1 MSEVFKFFNLV
12 KKYRL
17 TLIIIPVITIIIT
30 FFLVRNLPNSFVAQ
44 AQIATGIVD
53 ESQQLSAL
61 AQSVTSRDQ
70 VMQKF
75 SNLVEIMKMNRILN
89 QVGYQLILHDLSN
102 GVHFKNDSKLLQELD
117 ASARKHAIQVY
128 TEKYNRAEA
137 LTLSNPDQNG
147 LFQVLSSMGYDPDA
161 LRNKLQI
168 FRSGESDYIVIQFE
182 SEGPELSAFVANQ
195 VASEFITSYS
205 TGLKLKKVKEND
217 FLRNLL
223 SEKTDTLSNRMSQ
236 LRTYKVNNGVINLP
250 EQSKQLYNLVL
261 EYDTK
266 KQEAVEK
273 TASYAGALNE
283 IDRKF
288 DPKERQYIEATFSKV
303 NQSIV
308 NTKAELSSLYNLY
321 INNDLDQRYKDSY
334 DSLNNKLTERI
345 NKSLDQDI
353 TNPLTSKQ
361 ELISQKMNMQI
372 QMDISRYSI
381 NSIENKT
388 NSLKQQLSKLVPKDA
403 DIQALD
409 MNIDI
414 ASKEYL
420 DILNKYNQ
428 SNLESTFT
436 SNVSMVQ
443 PAVPGI
449 AQPSKK
455 MLLVILSGIIT
466 FVFCIL
472 IVFIIYLLDQSIT
485 IPKDLANA
493 TQVPVLGSLSLLNSP
508 AVDLHQLWEADILNS
523 HLQEYKNQ
531 LRSIRN
537 EIENTLKGKLILIT
551 SLERSEGKTL
561 LALSLSFAWKMTKKR
576 ILLID
581 GNFSN
586 PTISKASSAKVFL
599 EDFLSDHQNLNIR
612 TTPGSID
619 VLSNRGGD
627 VSILELATAEQI
639 KAKLDWAQGFYD
651 LIIIETAP
659 IDDSN
664 QSKEWLSFVTN
675 IVAVF
680 ECGKVIT
687 EEKKTYTTYLNDTG
701 NFCGWIFNKVPTK

>member
-1 MSEVFKFFNLV
+1 MSELFKFFNLV
-12 KKYRL
+12 RKYRL

-30 FFLVRNLPNSFVAQ
+30 YFLVRNLPNSYIAQ

-61 AQSVTSRDQ
+61 VQTVISRDQ
-70 VMQKF
+70 VLQKF

-89 QVGYQLILHDLSN
+89 QVGYQLILHDLRS
-102 GVHFKNDSKLLQELD
+102 GTHFKNDSKLLKELN
-117 ASARKHAIQVY
+117 ASARRHAIQVY
-128 TEKYNRAEA
+128 TEKYNRAEG

-147 LFQVLSSMGYDPDA
+147 LYQVLSSMGYDPDA

-182 SEGPELSAFVANQ
+182 SEGPDLSAFVANQ
-195 VASEFITSYS
+195 LAAEFIKSYS
-205 TGLKLKKVKEND
+205 TGLKNKKLKENE

-223 SEKTDTLSNRMSQ
+223 NEKTDTLSNRMSQ
-236 LRTYKVNNGVINLP
+236 LRTYKINNGVINLP

-266 KQEAVEK
+266 KQEAIEK

-288 DPKERQYIEATFSKV
+288 DPQERQYVEATLSKV

-308 NTKAELSSLYNLY
+308 DTKAELSSLYNLY

-334 DSLNNKLTERI
+334 DSLSNKLTERI
-345 NKSLDQDI
+345 NKSTDQYI
-353 TNPLTSKQ
+353 TNPLTTKQ
-361 ELISQKMNMQI
+361 ELVTQKMNMQI

-381 NSIENKT
+381 NSIENKINT
-388 NSLKQQLSKLVPKDA
+388 LKQQLGKLVPKDA

-443 PAVPGI
+443 PAVPGM

-466 FVFCIL
+466 FVFCL
-472 IVFIIYLLDQSIT
+472 LVVFIIYLLDQSVT
-485 IPKDLANA
+485 TAKDLANI
-493 TQVPVLGSLSLLNSP
+493 TQLPVLGTLNLLNSSS
-508 AVDLHQLWEADILNS
+508 VDLNKLWEADLLNS
-523 HLQEYKNQ
+523 DLQEYKHQ

-537 EIENTLKGKLILIT
+537 EIESTLNGKVVLIT
-551 SLERSEGKTL
+551 SLERLEGKTL
-561 LALSLSFAWKMTKKR
+561 LALSLSFAWKMTQKN
-576 ILLID
+576 ILVID

-586 PTISKASSAKVFL
+586 PTISKASSASVYL
-599 EDFLSDHQNLNIR
+599 EDFLRDDQNLNIR

-639 KAKLDWAQGFYD
+639 SKKLDWAKGFYD

-664 QSKEWLSFVTN
+664 QSKEWLSFVTD
-675 IVAVF
+675 VVGVF
-680 ECGKVIT
+680 EFGKVIT
-687 EEKKTYTTYLNDTG
+687 DGKKSYISYLNDTG
-701 NFCGWIFNKVPTK
+701 HFCGWILNKLPSR

>member
-1 MSEVFKFFNLV
+1 MSELFKFFNLV
-12 KKYRL
+12 RKYRL

-30 FFLVRNLPNSFVAQ
+30 YFLVRNLPNSYIAQ

-61 AQSVTSRDQ
+61 VQTVISRDQ
-70 VMQKF
+70 VLQKF

-89 QVGYQLILHDLSN
+89 QVGYQLILHDLRS
-102 GVHFKNDSKLLQELD
+102 GSHFKNDSKLLKELNV
-117 ASARKHAIQVY
+117 SARKHAIQVY
-128 TEKYNRAEA
+128 TEKYNRAEG

-147 LFQVLSSMGYDPDA
+147 LYQVLSSMGYDPDA

-182 SEGPELSAFVANQ
+182 SEGPDLSAFVANQ
-195 VASEFITSYS
+195 LAAEFIKSYS
-205 TGLKLKKVKEND
+205 TGLKNKKLKENE

-223 SEKTDTLSNRMSQ
+223 NEKTDTLSNRMSQ
-236 LRTYKVNNGVINLP
+236 LRTYKINNGVINLP

-266 KQEAVEK
+266 KQEAIEK

-288 DPKERQYIEATFSKV
+288 DPQERQYVEATLSKV

-308 NTKAELSSLYNLY
+308 DTKAELSSLYNLY

-334 DSLNNKLTERI
+334 DSLSNKLTERI
-345 NKSLDQDI
+345 NKSTDQYI
-353 TNPLTSKQ
+353 TNPLTTKQ
-361 ELISQKMNMQI
+361 ELVTQKMNMQI

-381 NSIENKT
+381 NSIENKINT
-388 NSLKQQLSKLVPKDA
+388 LKQQLGKLVPKDA

-443 PAVPGI
+443 PAVPGM

-466 FVFCIL
+466 FVFCL
-472 IVFIIYLLDQSIT
+472 LVVFIIYLLDQSVT
-485 IPKDLANA
+485 TAKDLANI
-493 TQVPVLGSLSLLNSP
+493 TQLPVLGTLNLLNSSS
-508 AVDLHQLWEADILNS
+508 VDLNKLWEADLLNS
-523 HLQEYKNQ
+523 DLQEYKHQ

-537 EIENTLKGKLILIT
+537 EIESTLNGKVVLIT
-551 SLERSEGKTL
+551 SLERLEGKTL
-561 LALSLSFAWKMTKKR
+561 LALSLSFAWKMTQKN
-576 ILLID
+576 ILVID

-586 PTISKASSAKVFL
+586 PTISKASSASVYL
-599 EDFLSDHQNLNIR
+599 EDFLRDDQNLNIR

-639 KAKLDWAQGFYD
+639 SKKLDWAKGFYD

-664 QSKEWLSFVTN
+664 QSKEWLSFVTD
-675 IVAVF
+675 VVGVF
-680 ECGKVIT
+680 EFGKVIT
-687 EEKKTYTTYLNDTG
+687 DGKKSYISYLNDTG
-701 NFCGWIFNKVPTK
+701 HFCGWILNKLPSR

>member
-1 MSEVFKFFNLV
+1 MAEVFKFFNLV
-12 KKYRL
+12 RRYRL
-17 TLIIIPVITIIIT
+17 TMIIIPVITIIIT
-30 FFLVRNLPNSFVAQ
+30 FFLVRNLPNSYISQ

-53 ESQQLSAL
+53 ESQQ
-61 AQSVTSRDQ
+61 QSVLVQAATSRDQ
-70 VMQKF
+70 IIQKF

-89 QVGYQLILHDLSN
+89 QVGYQLILHDLGN
-102 GVHFKNDSKLLQELD
+102 GTHFKKDSKLLTELD
-117 ASARKHAIQVY
+117 ASARRHAVKVY
-128 TEKYNRAEA
+128 TEKYNKAEA
-137 LTLSNPDQNG
+137 LAPFNPDQNG
-147 LFQVLSSMGYDPDA
+147 LYQVLSSMGYDADA

-168 FRSGESDYIVIQFE
+168 FRSGESDYIVVQFE
-182 SEGPELSAFVANQ
+182 SESPELSAFVANQ
-195 VASEFITSYS
+195 LSAEFIKSYS
-205 TGLKLKKVKEND
+205 TGLKLKKVKENE

-223 SEKTDTLSNRMSQ
+223 NEKTDTLSNRMAQ
-236 LRTYKVNNGVINLP
+236 LKAYKVSNGVINLP

-283 IDRKF
+283 IDKKF
-288 DPKERQYIEATFSKV
+288 EPKERQYIEASLSKV

-321 INNDLDQRYKDSY
+321 INNDLEQRYKDSY
-334 DSLNNKLTERI
+334 DSLSNKLTEQI
-345 NKSLDQDI
+345 NKSADQYI
-353 TNPLTSKQ
+353 TDPLTTKQ
-361 ELISQKMNMQI
+361 ELITQKMNMQI

-381 NSIENKT
+381 NSIENKIDA
-388 NSLKQQLSKLVPKDA
+388 LRQQLGKLVPKDA
-403 DIQALD
+403 DIQAFD
-409 MNIDI
+409 MSIDI

-466 FVFCIL
+466 FVFCL
-472 IVFIIYLLDQSIT
+472 LVVFIIFLLDQSVT
-485 IPKDLANA
+485 TAKDLANI
-493 TQVPVLGSLSLLNSP
+493 TQVPVLGSLNLLNSP
-508 AVDLHQLWEADILNS
+508 SVDLQKLWEADVLNS
-523 HLQEYKNQ
+523 DLLEYKNQ

-537 EIENTLKGKLILIT
+537 EIETTLQDKVVLIT
-551 SLERSEGKTL
+551 SLDRQEGKTL
-561 LALSLSFAWKMTKKR
+561 LALSLSFAWKMTNKN

-581 GNFSN
+581 GNFSS
-586 PTISKASSAKVFL
+586 PTISKATTAKVYL
-599 EDFLSDHQNLNIR
+599 EDFLSDKQDINIR

-627 VSILELATAEQI
+627 VSILELATADQI
-639 KAKLDWAQGFYD
+639 RKKLEWAKGFYD

-659 IDDSN
+659 IDDSS
-664 QSKEWLSFVTN
+664 QSKEWLSFITD

-680 ECGKVIT
+680 EHGKVIT
-687 EEKKTYTTYLNDTG
+687 EEKKSYISYLTGTG
-701 NFCGWIFNKVPTK
+701 NFRGWILNKVPTR